1 MIKAKKGK
9 LSRLFWKIFIKTGI
23 YWYFGDLKLLNMPKI
38 DFSKPVLLLSNHFSW
53 WDGFI
58 AYRINDLFFKK
69 SYHVMMIEKN
79 LESNIFLRTA
89 GAFSVNKSS
98 RSLIES
104 LQYSSELLSNP
115 NNLLHIF
122 PQGQIQ
128 ALHEE
133 HIFYGRG
140 AEKLAERHGEKINI
154 LFMCVFFEYVA
165 KPKPDIF
172 IFFENFE
179 AENPANMREAFFR
192 FRSESQK
199 KLFKI
204 VEEMCAV

>member
-1 MIKAKKGK
+1 
-9 LSRLFWKIFIKTGI
+9 
-23 YWYFGDLKLLNMPKI
+23 
-38 DFSKPVLLLSNHFSW
+38 
-53 WDGFI
+53 
-58 AYRINDLFFKK
+58 
-69 SYHVMMIEKN
+69 MMIEKN

-89 GAFSVNKSS
+89 GAFSVNKSG

-104 LQYSSELLSNP
+104 LQYSSELLSNS

-133 HIFYGRG
+133 QIFYGRG
-140 AEKLAERHGEKINI
+140 AEKLAEKHGEKINI
-154 LFMCVFFEYVA
+154 IFMCVFFEYVA

-179 AENPANMREAFFR
+179 AKNSANMRAAFEQFR
-192 FRSESQK
+192 RESQK
-199 KLFKI
+199 KLFKMI
-204 VEEMCAV
+204 EEICAV